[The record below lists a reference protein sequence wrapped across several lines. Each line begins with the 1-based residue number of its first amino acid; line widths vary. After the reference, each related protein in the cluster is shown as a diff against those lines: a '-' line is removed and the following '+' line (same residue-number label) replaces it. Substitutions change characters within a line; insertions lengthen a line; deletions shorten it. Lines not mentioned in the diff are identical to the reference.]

1 MSALAKEAKA
11 VDAVPIRR
19 RKVWKW
25 LLGLVLVL
33 AAAAGIAQLSY
44 TYSGSRKWEFVTEDK
59 GVKVYSMKI
68 PGVNNKKFMAV
79 YTLKSS
85 LNAVVAFMQDND
97 SDLDIAFD
105 QATELERHGP
115 QMLVTTWRSGFPAP
129 LSDRDFV
136 VRHVF
141 TQDPVTKE
149 ISYTLQSLPDYLPKN
164 ACCVRVPRMD
174 NSWLL
179 MPKPDGKV
187 EIKWFIDMDV
197 GGFMPYFM
205 INQAHPEIMVDF
217 ASKMQGY
224 VDRPKYTKAKQAAW
238 ISEL

>member
-1 MSALAKEAKA
+1 MSALAKEAMA

-33 AAAAGIAQLSY
+33 VAAGGIAQLSY
-44 TYSGSRKWEFVTEDK
+44 TYSGSREWELVTEEK
-59 GVKVYSMKI
+59 GVKVYSMKV
-68 PGVNNKKFMAV
+68 PGVNNKQFKAV
-79 YTLKSS
+79 YTLDTS

-97 SDLDIAFD
+97 SDIDIAFD
-105 QATELERHGP
+105 RAKEVRRHGP
-115 QMLVTTWRSGFPAP
+115 QMLVTTWRSAFPAP

-141 TQDPVTKE
+141 TQDPVNKE
-149 ISYTLQSLPDYLPKN
+149 ISYTLQSLPTLLPPDD
-164 ACCVRVPRMD
+164 CCVRVPRMD

-179 MPKPDGKV
+179 MPKPGGKV
-187 EIKWFIDMDV
+187 EITWFIDMDV

-205 INQAHPEIMVDF
+205 INEAHPEIMVDF

-224 VDRPKYTKAKQAAW
+224 VARAKYVNSKQDW

>member
-1 MSALAKEAKA
+1 MSALAKKAMA

-25 LLGLVLVL
+25 LLGMVLLL
-33 AAAAGIAQLSY
+33 AAVGGVAQLAY
-44 TYSGSRKWEFVTEDK
+44 TYSGSSKWEFVTEEK
-59 GVKVYSMKI
+59 GVKVYAMKV
-68 PGVNNKKFMAV
+68 PGVNNKKFKAV
-79 YTLKSS
+79 YTLNTS

-105 QATELERHGP
+105 RAVEIERHGP
-115 QMLVTTWRSGFPAP
+115 QMMVTTWRSGFPAP

-141 TQDPVTKE
+141 TQDPANKE
-149 ISYTLQSLPDYLPKN
+149 ISYTLQSLPDQLPPNK
-164 ACCVRVPRMD
+164 CCVRVPRMD

-179 MPKPDGKV
+179 MPKAGGKV
-187 EIKWFIDMDV
+187 EISWFIDMDV

-224 VDRPKYTKAKQAAW
+224 VDRPKYVKAKQDW
-238 ISEL
+238 ITEL